1 MKKVILCIL
10 DGWGIAPAS
19 PGNAITE
26 ANPATYNYLLQN
38 FPNTQLLAAGPAVG
52 LPENQDG
59 NSETGHLNIG
69 AGRIVYQ
76 DLALINMAIADGS
89 FFSNSALLD
98 TVKHLNSFGSK
109 LHIMGMVGS
118 SGVHSFNEHLY
129 ALMVFARN
137 HNLKEVYLHLFM
149 DGRDSARNDGINQ
162 VKKVQDKINELGIGK
177 IVSIIGRYYAM
188 DRDKRW
194 DRTQRAYDSLIGT
207 NPTYHSDPLIYLESQ
222 YSQGVFDEFI
232 PPTSIGD
239 PSGSRIGAGDAVIF
253 FNFRTDRP
261 RQLTELFL
269 NSGIPNLRFV
279 TMTQYRDI
287 FKNPVMFKTTTVT
300 KTLGEV
306 LSENKLLQLRC
317 AETEKIAMV
326 TYYFNGQ
333 SEKTFPGEARL
344 FVSSLKISTYDHS
357 PRMSTDKLISEF
369 VDHYKKEDFSF
380 GVINIA
386 CPDMVAH
393 TGMMDKTI
401 LAIKA
406 ADDALS
412 SLINLSKETE
422 SYLIITADHGNAEE
436 LINLKTGLV
445 DTEHSDMP
453 VPLIIYHPSDY
464 HLTLQS
470 GKLGDVAPTI
480 LGLLNLPQPIE
491 MNGKNLVVRQGNY

>member
-10 DGWGIAPAS
+10 DGWGIAEAS
-19 PGNAITE
+19 PGNAITQ
-26 ANPATYNYLLQN
+26 ANPETYNYLLQN

-69 AGRIVYQ
+69 AGRVVYQ

-89 FFSNSALLD
+89 FFSNAALLD

-129 ALMVFARN
+129 ALMIFAKN
-137 HNLKEVYLHLFM
+137 HNLQEVYLHLFM
-149 DGRDSARNDGINQ
+149 DGRDSAPNDGLNQ
-162 VKKVQDKINELGIGK
+162 IKKVQEKINEIGLGK
-177 IVSIIGRYYAM
+177 IVTIVGRYFAM

-194 DRTQRAYDSLIGT
+194 DRTQKAYDCLVGT
-207 NPTYHSDPLIYLESQ
+207 NPNYQSDPIIYLENQ
-222 YSQGVFDEFI
+222 YSQGIYDEFI
-232 PPTSIGD
+232 PPTSIED
-239 PSGSRIGAGDAVIF
+239 PNGTRIGAGDAVVF

-269 NSGIPNLRFV
+269 KSGIPNLRFV
-279 TMTQYRDI
+279 TMTQYRKV
-287 FKNPVMFKTTTVT
+287 FENPVMFKTSRVT
-300 KTLGEV
+300 NTLGEV
-306 LSENKLLQLRC
+306 VSNNKFLQLRA

-333 SEKTFPGEARL
+333 SEETFPGEARL
-344 FVSSLKISTYDHS
+344 FISSLKIATYDEQ
-357 PRMSTDKLISEF
+357 PRMSTDKLIKQF
-369 VDHYKKEDFSF
+369 TDYFKKEDFSL

-401 LAIKA
+401 IAIKA

-412 SLINLSKETE
+412 SLVSLSKETDA
-422 SYLIITADHGNAEE
+422 YLLITADHGNAEE
-436 LINLKTGLV
+436 LINLKTGMV
-445 DTEHSDMP
+445 DTAHSGMP
-453 VPLIIYHPSDY
+453 VPLILYHPSDY
-464 HLTLQS
+464 HFSLQS

-480 LGLLNLPQPIE
+480 LSLLDLPQPTE